1 MVRRR
6 TGDRLQRLYRQT
18 LVRGVA
24 ALFGAHNVEQWM
36 FGRALFVA
44 LSPGLPDAAGIPADH
59 GLAGFTVERFLK
71 LGGV

>member
-1 MVRRR
+1 M
-6 TGDRLQRLYRQT
+6 
-18 LVRGVA
+18 RGVA